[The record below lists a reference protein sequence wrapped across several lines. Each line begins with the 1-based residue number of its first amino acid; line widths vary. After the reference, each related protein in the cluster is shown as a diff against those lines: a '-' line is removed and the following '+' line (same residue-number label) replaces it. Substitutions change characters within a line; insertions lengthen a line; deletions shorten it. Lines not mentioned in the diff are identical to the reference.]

1 VLEAGAHLDHLLENA
16 KGLNDDLAAH
26 AAGHHTAEE
35 LRVLRTSQAWTPEL
49 FSKVLD
55 GVMDFALKFFAAN
68 PEWRE
73 LPSAANLPYTFTFRF
88 ALCAYLHA
96 LHWIAAGDA
105 KDRKPEDF
113 RNDLVDVAIVAFAT
127 CFDGLLSND
136 KLANEVYENAMF
148 LLKDGFLRKEF
159 QPDRKRAQ

>member
-1 VLEAGAHLDHLLENA
+1 MPGGLHA
-16 KGLNDDLAAH
+16 KHGRHHFLKR
-26 AAGHHTAEE
+26 HTAVG
-35 LRVLRTSQAWTPEL
+35 VLHGRSEASSTRRACNHN
-49 FSKVLD
+49 FRI
-55 GVMDFALKFFAAN
+55 AAN

-96 LHWIAAGDA
+96 LHWIAAGNA
-105 KDRKPEDF
+105 ARKPEDF

-148 LLKDGFLRKEF
+148 LLKDGFLRKEL